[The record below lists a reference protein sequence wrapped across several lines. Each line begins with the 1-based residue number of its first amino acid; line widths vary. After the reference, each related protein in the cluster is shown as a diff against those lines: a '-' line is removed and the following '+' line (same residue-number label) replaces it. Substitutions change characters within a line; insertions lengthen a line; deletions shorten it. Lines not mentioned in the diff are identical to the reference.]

1 MIRRKFMQ
9 LVLVASSSS
18 ALAFV
23 GTTAHASGGESGNDG
38 GASRGGQ
45 NEANE
50 NHSGGASV
58 GGNSGANENHSGG
71 ASIGDNSGA
80 NENHSGGASIG
91 GHDETNE
98 NYTAGGTPSST
109 GGSIYCS
116 TNSSGQQNC
125 GQETY
130 DGLTTVTGSD
140 LDDVLQSFN

>member
-1 MIRRKFMQ
+1 MKGKIMIRRKFMQ

-45 NEANE
+45 DEANE

-58 GGNSGANENHSGG
+58 GG
-71 ASIGDNSGA
+71 NSGA

>member
-1 MIRRKFMQ
+1 MKGKIMIRRKFMQ

-71 ASIGDNSGA
+71 ASIG
-80 NENHSGGASIG
+80 

>member
-1 MIRRKFMQ
+1 MKGKIMIRRKFMQ

-50 NHSGGASV
+50 NHSGGASI
-58 GGNSGANENHSGG
+58 GG
-71 ASIGDNSGA
+71 NSGA

>member
-71 ASIGDNSGA
+71 ASIG
-80 NENHSGGASIG
+80 

>member
-45 NEANE
+45 NE
-50 NHSGGASV
+50 
-58 GGNSGANENHSGG
+58 
-71 ASIGDNSGA
+71 A